1 MAIYKATG
9 GKADVSPSGSGYT
22 NIPNVRTW
30 TLTINPDSKEYASSS
45 TNGAKAR
52 LAGNENSSGTITI
65 YDDDTA
71 PPESG
76 ALNIKAGTSMWFK
89 LYKTA
94 AKFYLVPAYVE
105 SVETT
110 TDIEGGEIEAVTIN
124 FTQDGSLGTGLIV
137 YPT

>member
-9 GKADVSPSGSGYT
+9 GKADVSPTGSGYT
-22 NIPNVRTW
+22 NIPNVRVW
-30 TLTINPDSKEYASSS
+30 NLTINPDSKEYASSS

-52 LAGNENSSGTITI
+52 LAGNENASGTITL
-65 YDDDTA
+65 YDDDTT
-71 PPESG
+71 PPES
-76 ALNIKAGTSMWFK
+76 LNIKGGQSMWFK

-105 SVETT
+105 SVETV

-124 FTQDGSLGTGLIV
+124 FTEDGSLGTIT
-137 YPT
+137 YPV